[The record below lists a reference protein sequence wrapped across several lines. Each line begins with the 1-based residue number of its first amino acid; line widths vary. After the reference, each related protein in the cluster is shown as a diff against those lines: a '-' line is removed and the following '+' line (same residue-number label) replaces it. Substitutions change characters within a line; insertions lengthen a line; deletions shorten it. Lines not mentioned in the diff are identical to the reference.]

1 MESEA
6 AKNMTAEVFPGV
18 PSDSHEELEANRNLQ
33 PQTTYTKSSSR
44 LRAIAILLFV
54 WIVSGTYTGKILMRG
69 WIPHDDGALAQSAER
84 VLNGQLPHRDF
95 VEIYTGGLS
104 YLNAFAFRLFGVN
117 LGSLRLMM
125 FLFFLAWIPAVFFVA
140 KEIVPDWLAGGLTLL
155 VVAWSVPN
163 YTVPMPSWYN
173 LFFATFG
180 VAALFCYVK
189 RPSVLWLFT
198 AGVCGGI
205 SFLFKSVGLYY
216 VAGVLLFFVFYEQS
230 ETQKSEQPG
239 NKTSFLYSGFVTVS
253 LLIFLGIIAS
263 LIRRQ
268 FGAAEVVH
276 FFVPQV
282 AVVTL
287 LLLREWMVRR
297 TPDGGPQIS
306 VASNAVRFARLL
318 RMGTPFLAGVFVP
331 VALFLIPY
339 YRAGALMDFFHGVF
353 ALPAKRM
360 LGAFMHPPNLVWF
373 LPAFVLAAAIFASF
387 RTSRKTRA
395 ILAVAMSVL
404 WVVLLIASFQ
414 YPMAYQVLWNMVR
427 WMIPLLAICGAT
439 ALFYFQRMP
448 SPPCELGQER
458 IMILVSLSATCSL
471 VQFPFAGPIYFC
483 YVAPLALLASAAI
496 LAALP
501 RPPHALLA
509 SAGAIALLF
518 PVLVI
523 RSGGLLDLGWNY
535 APDEQTT
542 QLTLPRAGRLRVSA
556 EMTQQYDEAI
566 PLLREHAGAHPILA
580 APDCPEV
587 YFLGNFENPTGT
599 MFEIFDDPAGYQ
611 ERIEKLVEDKRVKAI
626 LINNDPGF
634 SEYFV
639 DLLENVADDK
649 FPFAQTVGKFEVR
662 WRQ

>member
-1 MESEA
+1 
-6 AKNMTAEVFPGV
+6 
-18 PSDSHEELEANRNLQ
+18 
-33 PQTTYTKSSSR
+33 
-44 LRAIAILLFV
+44 
-54 WIVSGTYTGKILMRG
+54 
-69 WIPHDDGALAQSAER
+69 
-84 VLNGQLPHRDF
+84 
-95 VEIYTGGLS
+95 
-104 YLNAFAFRLFGVN
+104 
-117 LGSLRLMM
+117 
-125 FLFFLAWIPAVFFVA
+125 
-140 KEIVPDWLAGGLTLL
+140 
-155 VVAWSVPN
+155 
-163 YTVPMPSWYN
+163 
-173 LFFATFG
+173 
-180 VAALFCYVK
+180 
-189 RPSVLWLFT
+189 
-198 AGVCGGI
+198 
-205 SFLFKSVGLYY
+205 
-216 VAGVLLFFVFYEQS
+216 
-230 ETQKSEQPG
+230 
-239 NKTSFLYSGFVTVS
+239 
-253 LLIFLGIIAS
+253 
-263 LIRRQ
+263 
-268 FGAAEVVH
+268 
-276 FFVPQV
+276 
-282 AVVTL
+282 
-287 LLLREWMVRR
+287 
-297 TPDGGPQIS
+297 
-306 VASNAVRFARLL
+306 
-318 RMGTPFLAGVFVP
+318 
-331 VALFLIPY
+331 
-339 YRAGALMDFFHGVF
+339 
-353 ALPAKRM
+353 
-360 LGAFMHPPNLVWF
+360 
-373 LPAFVLAAAIFASF
+373 
-387 RTSRKTRA
+387 
-395 ILAVAMSVL
+395 
-404 WVVLLIASFQ
+404 
-414 YPMAYQVLWNMVR
+414 
-427 WMIPLLAICGAT
+427 
-439 ALFYFQRMP
+439 
-448 SPPCELGQER
+448 
-458 IMILVSLSATCSL
+458 MILVSLSATCSL